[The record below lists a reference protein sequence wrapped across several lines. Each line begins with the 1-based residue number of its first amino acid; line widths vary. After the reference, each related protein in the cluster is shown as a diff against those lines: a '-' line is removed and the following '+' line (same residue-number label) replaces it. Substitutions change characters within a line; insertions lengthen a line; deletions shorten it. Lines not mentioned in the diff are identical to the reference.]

1 MTQLQ
6 LDSHQQK
13 LLLRKI
19 FSLFEK
25 DVLLEFFKLRIERK
39 GDVICLSAAGQRAG
53 KEIVAREEGE
63 NFQQV
68 VHSLRE
74 QLLAQLPKH
83 DDSRWYEEPGTTDV
97 SANA

>member
-13 LLLRKI
+13 LLLRKVL
-19 FSLFEK
+19 SLFEK
-25 DVLLEFFKLRIERK
+25 DALLEFFKLRIERK
-39 GDVICLSAAGQRAG
+39 DGHLCLSASGQRAG
-53 KEIVAREEGE
+53 KELIAREEGDD
-63 NFQQV
+63 FARI

-83 DDSRWYEEPGTTDV
+83 DDDRRWVEEANL